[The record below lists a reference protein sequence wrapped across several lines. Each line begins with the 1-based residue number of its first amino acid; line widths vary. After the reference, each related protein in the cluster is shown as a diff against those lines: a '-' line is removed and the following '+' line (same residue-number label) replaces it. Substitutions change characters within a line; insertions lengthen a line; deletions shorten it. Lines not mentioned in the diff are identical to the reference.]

1 MNHINRRPQQF
12 CAGIF
17 QEDFLSQ
24 MDTLKATFDEERRHL
39 ESRIKQLQQQLQ
51 ELQTA
56 QHDDIVKIDQ
66 LSSKLREQDRKYQ
79 YEIEELKHNK
89 DMFEKKNVVVS
100 IITN

>member
-1 MNHINRRPQQF
+1 
-12 CAGIF
+12 
-17 QEDFLSQ
+17 